1 MKFDLDKYRQ
11 STTDEIDWPATR
23 ANFKVFLVAYRRAR
37 EKVGQPP
44 TPKVTQSF
52 TLVPPSF
59 NNFRNG
65 EAERIMIRKEEDLEE
80 FKELH
85 GLFMDGYAAI
95 NTVNPERS
103 ERRKKVFLFR
113 YLQGML
119 IPDVADRLFISA
131 DTVSQESTI
140 AIQQFCDELELTVMK
155 SETGKAQRG

>member
-11 STTDEIDWPATR
+11 PKVDEIDWPATR

-52 TLVPPSF
+52 TLVPPSMT
-59 NNFRNG
+59 NSRSV
-65 EAERIMIRKEEDLEE
+65 EAERMLIRKEEDLEE
-80 FKELH
+80 FNELH

-103 ERRKKVFLFR
+103 ERRKKIFFLR
-113 YLQGML
+113 YLHGL
-119 IPDVADRLFISA
+119 LVEEISERLFIGR
-131 DTVSQESTI
+131 DLISQESKK
-140 AIQQFCDELELTVMK
+140 AIRQFCNELELTVMK
-155 SETGKAQRG
+155 SETKKSK

>member
-11 STTDEIDWPATR
+11 PKVDEIDWPATR

-44 TPKVTQSF
+44 TPKITQSF
-52 TLVPPSF
+52 TLMPPSF
-59 NNFRNG
+59 SNFRSG

-95 NTVNPERS
+95 NTMNPERS
-103 ERRKKVFLFR
+103 ERRKKIFLLR
-113 YLQGML
+113 YFQGML
-119 IPDVADRLFISA
+119 VSNVADRLFISE
-131 DTVSQESTI
+131 DLVSQESTS
-140 AIQQFCDELELTVMK
+140 AIRQFCNELELTVMK
-155 SETGKAQRG
+155 SETGKVEKD

>member
-11 STTDEIDWPATR
+11 PKVDEIDWPATR

-52 TLVPPSF
+52 TLVPPSTSDP
-59 NNFRNG
+59 RSG
-65 EAERIMIRKEEDLEE
+65 EAERMLIRKEEDLEE
-80 FKELH
+80 FNELH

-95 NTVNPERS
+95 NAAKPEKA
-103 ERRKKVFLFR
+103 ERRKKIFLLR

-119 IPDVADRLFISA
+119 ISDVADRLFVSNDLI
-131 DTVSQESTI
+131 SQESAI
-140 AIQQFCDELELTVMK
+140 AVQQFCNELELTVMK
-155 SETGKAQRG
+155 SETKKSK

>member
-11 STTDEIDWPATR
+11 PKVDEIDWPATR

-52 TLVPPSF
+52 TLVPPSTA
-59 NNFRNG
+59 NPRSG
-65 EAERIMIRKEEDLEE
+65 EAERMMIRKEEDLEE
-80 FKELH
+80 FNELH

-103 ERRKKVFLFR
+103 ERRKKIFLLR

-119 IPDVADRLFISA
+119 TVDISERLFVGPDLIA
-131 DTVSQESTI
+131 QESKE
-140 AIQQFCDELELTVMK
+140 AIRQFCNELELTVMK
-155 SETGKAQRG
+155 SETKKSK